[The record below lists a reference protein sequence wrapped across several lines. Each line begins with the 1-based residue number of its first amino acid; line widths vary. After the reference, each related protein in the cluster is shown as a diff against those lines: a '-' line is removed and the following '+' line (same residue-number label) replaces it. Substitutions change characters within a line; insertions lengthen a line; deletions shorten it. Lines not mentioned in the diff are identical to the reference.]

1 MRITQPLSEISR
13 LTEQDVYLF
22 NEGTHSRLYEK
33 MGAHLRE
40 GGTSFA
46 VWAPD
51 AEQVSVIGDFN
62 GWERGRHPLAP
73 HGQSGIWEGFI
84 PGIGKGQIYK
94 YHITSRRPG
103 YRVDKADPFA
113 FFCEVPPKTASVVW
127 GLDYGWSDDEWMK
140 DRRRRN
146 GLQSPISIYEVHLGS
161 WMRMPE
167 EGGRV
172 LSYREIAP
180 RLADYARK
188 VGFTHVEFL
197 PVMEHP
203 FYGSWGYQG
212 TGYFAPTSRY
222 GTPQDF
228 MFLVD
233 TLHQNGIGVILDWV
247 PSHFATDEHGLGLFD
262 GTHLYEH
269 ADDKQGI
276 HPDWNSYVFNY
287 GRNEV
292 RSFLLS
298 SALFWLDRFHADG
311 LRLDAVASMLYLDYS
326 RKPGEWIPNPHGG
339 RENLQASQFLRRLN
353 EEAYRLYPDIQM
365 FAEESTA
372 WRGVTQPVSA
382 GGLGFG
388 MKWDM
393 GWMHDTLDYV
403 KKEPVHRKFHHN
415 TLTFRMLYAFTENF
429 VLALSHDEVVH
440 GKSSLLGKMPGDD
453 WQKFANARLLL
464 GYQFAQPGKKLLF
477 MGMEFGQWGE
487 WHHDEGL
494 DWPLARHDRHAGLQR
509 WVTDLN
515 RLLRE
520 EPALHELDFEA
531 GGFEWLIADDADN
544 SVTAFLRKGK
554 QPGGEILVVCNW
566 TPVPRTGYRVGVPR
580 PGVWRELL
588 NSDAKEYWGSGWG
601 NLGRKEA
608 EKEERHGQPCS
619 LSLALP
625 PLSVLFLKP

>member
-1 MRITQPLSEISR
+1 MTMTQNLKEMSR
-13 LTEQDVYLF
+13 LTEQDIYLF
-22 NEGTHSRLYEK
+22 NEGTHSLLYEK
-33 MGAHLRE
+33 MGAHPVE
-40 GGTSFA
+40 GGTLFA

-51 AEQVSVIGDFN
+51 AEGVSVIGDFN
-62 GWERGRHPLAP
+62 GWERGRHPLSQRA
-73 HGQSGIWEGFI
+73 QSGIWEGFI

-94 YHITSRRPG
+94 YHVTSRHQG
-103 YRVDKADPFA
+103 YRVDKTDPYA

-127 GLDYGWSDDEWMK
+127 NLDYAWADAEWMK
-140 DRRRRN
+140 SRRDRNR
-146 GLQSPISIYEVHLGS
+146 LQAPFSIYEVHLGS

-167 EGGRV
+167 EGGRA
-172 LSYREIAP
+172 LSYRELAP
-180 RLADYARK
+180 RLAAYVRRM
-188 VGFTHVEFL
+188 GFTHVEFL

-203 FYGSWGYQG
+203 FYGSWGYQL

-233 TLHQNGIGVILDWV
+233 VLHQNGIGVLLDWV

-269 ADDKQGI
+269 ADDKLGI

-298 SALFWLDRFHADG
+298 SGLFWLDRFHADG
-311 LRLDAVASMLYLDYS
+311 LRVDAVASMLYLDYS

-339 RENLQASQFLRRLN
+339 RENLQAIQFLRRLN
-353 EEAYRLYPDIQM
+353 EEAARSWPDAQTV
-365 FAEESTA
+365 AEESTA
-372 WRGVTQPVSA
+372 WGAVSKPVSA

-403 KKEPVHRKFHHN
+403 RKEPVHRKFHHN

-453 WQKFANARLLL
+453 WQKFANLRLLL
-464 GYQFAQPGKKLLF
+464 GYQFGQPGKKLLF

-487 WHHDEGL
+487 WRHDESL
-494 DWPLARHDRHAGLQR
+494 DWSLVQHERHAGLQR

-515 RLLRE
+515 RLHRE

-531 GGFEWLIADDADN
+531 GGFEWVVSDDADN

-554 QPGGEILVVCNW
+554 QPGGEVLVVCNW
-566 TPVPRTGYRVGVPR
+566 TPAPRTGYRVGVPR
-580 PGVWRELL
+580 PGFWRELL

-601 NLGRKEA
+601 NLGKKET
-608 EKEERHGQPCS
+608 ERVEWNGQPCS